1 MFDRV
6 LNEYLRIG
14 AVTTDAVT
22 IMAMKYTVKNIAFFT
37 KLIKDRYKKF
47 LSYLLSCTISASFV
61 M

>member
-6 LNEYLRIG
+6 LNEHLRIG
-14 AVTTDAVT
+14 AVT

-47 LSYLLSCTISASFV
+47 LS
-61 M
+61 

>member
-47 LSYLLSCTISASFV
+47 LS
-61 M
+61 